1 MLLSKKIR
9 SVDHLPDYTGVQL
22 EALAL
27 SPQGPK
33 LNWRVAQHNGFSL
46 FCEEYFSRIRFQE
59 VQHGDTV
66 FLGLVLPNGEP
77 VRFQGTLYEDPFL
90 VFWQGQKPTE
100 YDYVA
105 EAGTQIYLLEVPWLQ
120 VEKRGW
126 ATFETPIRITRSGR
140 LNAFVQRIEM
150 CLCHKQTTVD
160 AEDAWMLNDVLE
172 NLENLAGEFLYC
184 AEPQMPAEKASH
196 SQWKIVLAAEEFF
209 SENPAGTKLTVQ
221 ELCRELGVSRR
232 SLFLAFEKQLGVG
245 PSKFQS
251 IVQLHRLRSLLQES
265 TYEKGV
271 VSKLIGEAGFSHLGR
286 TSVAYHQF
294 FGETPIETAS
304 RPKNGSCAGAS

>member
-1 MLLSKKIR
+1 MFFSKKIR
-9 SVDHLPDYTGVQL
+9 SVEDLPNYNDVQY
-22 EALAL
+22 EALLL

-33 LNWRVAQHNGFSL
+33 LNWRSAQYNGFGVHS
-46 FCEEYFSRIRFQE
+46 EEVYSRIRYQE
-59 VQHGDTV
+59 VQHSGTV
-66 FLGLVLPNGEP
+66 FYGLFLPNGDP

-90 VFWQGQKPTE
+90 VCWQGQKQTE

-105 EAGTQIYLLEVPWLQ
+105 ESGTQIYMLEVPRHQ

-126 ATFETPIRITRSGR
+126 STFEAPIRLSKSGR
-140 LNAFVQRIEM
+140 LNAHVQIIEM
-150 CLCHKQTTVD
+150 CLRHKQSGRGMQKVC
-160 AEDAWMLNDVLE
+160 MLNGIFE
-172 NLENLAGEFLYC
+172 SLENLAGDLFYC
-184 AEPQMPAEKASH
+184 AEPQMAEEKASH

-232 SLFLAFEKQLGVG
+232 TLFLAFEKQLGVG

-286 TSVAYHQF
+286 TSVAYRQF
-294 FGETPIETAS
+294 FGETPIETAT
-304 RPKNGSCAGAS
+304 RPKIGSGAGAS

>member
-1 MLLSKKIR
+1 MFLSEKIR
-9 SVDHLPDYTGVQL
+9 SVEDLPDYTDVQH

-33 LNWRVAQHNGFSL
+33 LNWRMAQHKDYSL
-46 FCEEYFSRIRFQE
+46 YSEEYFSRMRFQE
-59 VQHGDTV
+59 VQYGDTI

-105 EAGTQIYLLEVPWLQ
+105 EAGTQIYMLEVSWPQ

-126 ATFETPIRITRSGR
+126 ATFETPIRITRSSR

-150 CLCHKQTTVD
+150 CLYHKQTTEG
-160 AEDAWMLNDVLE
+160 AEDAWMLNGVLE
-172 NLENLAGEFLYC
+172 KLENLAGEFLYC
-184 AEPQMPAEKASH
+184 AEPQMTAEKASH
-196 SQWKIVLAAEEFF
+196 SQWKTVVAAEEYF

-232 SLFLAFEKQLGVG
+232 TLFLAFEKQLGVG

-251 IVQLHRLRSLLQES
+251 IVQLHRLRSLLLES

-286 TSVAYHQF
+286 TSVAYRQF

-304 RPKNGSCAGAS
+304 RPKNGSATGVS